1 MERVSIAA
9 VLFFCASC
17 ASVALRTPAS
27 PTVTQQQLRSLFF
40 GARGLAWTPNQA
52 EAAAAA
58 TGDQGKGDT
67 AKDAQGGL
75 AMQVPEEELAS
86 FLGELSIGCKKQFTA
101 MLKGSGTGLH
111 TFEVDGAS
119 NATEESC
126 QKLDG
131 GLCFT
136 QANVEEEAERAGRS
150 MHTRVDVEGTGCLPS
165 QCIAKYDLQ
174 QVAKFM
180 KMKAKENLPGNG
192 VTVQLHVN
200 CTEIGGGVAEA

>member
-1 MERVSIAA
+1 METFSRIAA
-9 VLFFCASC
+9 LLFCCASY

-27 PTVTQQQLRSLFF
+27 PTVQQQLRSLFF

-52 EAAAAA
+52 ETAAAA

-75 AMQVPEEELAS
+75 AMQVPEEELAF

-119 NATEESC
+119 NATESSC

-136 QANVEEEAERAGRS
+136 QANVEEKAEKGGRS
-150 MHTRVDVEGTGCLPS
+150 MHTQVDVEGAGCLPS

-174 QVAKFM
+174 QA
-180 KMKAKENLPGNG
+180 
-192 VTVQLHVN
+192 
-200 CTEIGGGVAEA
+200 